1 MWAGRLGVGWRG
13 EGSALDLGTG
23 EARAGFIV
31 VDPAAPSEAG
41 MIRLSA
47 APDAVEPMVLRLS
60 LLRRFIP
67 DALPRPTPQA

>member
-23 EARAGFIV
+23 EARAGSRV
-31 VDPAAPSEAG
+31 VDPAPSEAG

-47 APDAVEPMVLRLS
+47 APDAVELRILRLP